1 MRVGG
6 MGAAGNGALGPVK
19 MSKRGPMVDAFAP
32 ALAFCAGALRWTAT

>member
-1 MRVGG
+1 

-19 MSKRGPMVDAFAP
+19 MLKGVLVVDAFAR